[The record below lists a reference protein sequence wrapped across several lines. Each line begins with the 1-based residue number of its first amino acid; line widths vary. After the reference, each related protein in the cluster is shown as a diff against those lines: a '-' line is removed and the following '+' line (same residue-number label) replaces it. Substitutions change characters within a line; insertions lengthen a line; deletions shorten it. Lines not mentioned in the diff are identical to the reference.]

1 MVHQIDLPMKYCPIV
16 LLLICSFF
24 IATAQS
30 VTPFEQRLSSE
41 IKTNNFNPVSHL
53 PFENIGP
60 TVQSGRVSDIEV
72 NPEDPSKFYVSYAS
86 GGLWYTDNN
95 GTSFKPLF
103 DNEAVITIGD
113 IAIDWSS
120 ETIWIGTGEV
130 NSSRSSYAG
139 LGMYK
144 SEDGGKTWMRKGL
157 EETHH
162 IGKVLLH
169 PDDPNVITVAA
180 LGHLYSPNPERG
192 IYHSTDGGET
202 WNQALYV
209 NENTGA
215 VDLIRDPN
223 QANILYAATWQRERR
238 AWNFIESG
246 EGSGIYKS
254 IDNGASWTKLAATGF
269 PSSEGVGRIG
279 LTIGSKGEKTKM
291 YALLDNYDRRPE
303 EEKDKKSE
311 DLTKDDFREMTADS
325 FGKLDDKKLEK
336 YLRSNRFPNKY
347 KAGGVKKMVKNQ
359 KVKPSDLATFT
370 EDANS
375 LLFDTP
381 VVGAELYSSNDGGE
395 TWQKTHDD
403 YLEYVYNSYGYYFGV
418 VRVNPTNLDEVFVLG
433 VPIIR
438 SEDGGKTFKYIGGDN
453 VHSDHQALWVNP
465 NRDGH
470 IINGNDG
477 GINISYDDGAHWI
490 KCNSPSVGQFY
501 HIAVD
506 MAKPYNVYGGL
517 QDNGVWKGPH
527 NYNEGTRWHSS
538 GQYAYKAIMGGDGM
552 QTAIDTRDNKTV
564 YTGFQFG
571 NYFRINTS
579 TGKRTRITPSHE
591 LGDAPYRWN
600 WQSPIQ
606 LSEHNQDIV
615 YFGGNKLF
623 RSMNKGDDFEV
634 ISEDLTNGGKKGDV
648 AYGTLTTIHESPQK
662 FGLIYTGSDD
672 GSVNLTQDGGYSWTN
687 LNEGLPENFWVARVQ
702 ASKHEKSRV
711 YLALNGYR
719 SDNFESHVYVSDSFG
734 TDWKRLGTDLPF
746 EPVNV
751 IKEDPENENILYVG
765 TDRGAYISFDMGKSF
780 SIFQGDLP
788 AVPVHDIVIHP
799 RDHHVLIGT
808 HGRSIYKADIKALR
822 SYEDQKDEEIVLYE
836 ISKQRHNAN
845 LGRIFA
851 SYRDPIESKL
861 QMTVYTKSKGNAQLQ
876 VMNEDKKILQS
887 VSLDLPAGYSNQEYD
902 FSVSEKQVKHVK
914 LEEDKKLEKADNEL
928 YYLPPGSYTLQLH
941 KNGKVSEQ
949 KLVIE

>member
-1 MVHQIDLPMKYCPIV
+1 MVNQIDLSMKYCPILF
-16 LLLICSFF
+16 LLF
-24 IATAQS
+24 IGYITAIAQS

-41 IKTNNFNPVSHL
+41 TKSDVFNPVSHI

-72 NPEDPSKFYVSYAS
+72 NPEDPTKFYVAYAS

-95 GTSFKPLF
+95 GNSFEPLF

-180 LGHLYSPNPERG
+180 LGHLYSPNDERG
-192 IYHSTDGGET
+192 IYHSTDGGHT
-202 WNQALYV
+202 WNQALFV

-223 QANILYAATWQRERR
+223 DANTIYAATWHRERR
-238 AWNFIESG
+238 SWNFVESG
-246 EGSGIYKS
+246 AGSGLYKS
-254 IDNGASWTKLAATGF
+254 TDNGASWAQLAAAGF
-269 PSSEGVGRIG
+269 PKGAGVGRIG
-279 LTIGSKGEKTKM
+279 LTIGSTGEATKI
-291 YALLDNYDRRPE
+291 YALLDNYDRRPQ

-311 DLTKDDFREMTADS
+311 DLTKDDFREMTMEA
-325 FGKLDDKKLEK
+325 FAKLDDKKLEK
-336 YLRSNRFPNKY
+336 YLRSNRFPRKY
-347 KAGGVKKMVKNQ
+347 KADNVKKMVKKQ

-381 VVGAELYSSNDGGE
+381 VVGAELYSSIDGGE

-403 YLEYVYNSYGYYFGV
+403 YLDYVYNSYGYYFGV
-418 VRVNPTNLDEVFVLG
+418 VRVNPSNLDEVFVLG

-477 GINISYDDGAHWI
+477 GINISYDDGEHWV

-527 NYNEGTRWHSS
+527 NYKEGTRWHSS
-538 GQYAYKAIMGGDGM
+538 GQYPYKSIMGGDGM

-571 NYFRINTS
+571 NYFRINTA
-579 TGKRTRITPSHE
+579 TGKRSRITPSHE

-600 WQSPIQ
+600 WQAPIQ

-672 GSVNLTQDGGYSWTN
+672 GSIHVTQDGGYTWTN
-687 LNEGLPENFWVARVQ
+687 LNEGLPENLWVARVQ

-719 SDNFESHVYVSDSFG
+719 WDNFESHIYVSESYG
-734 TDWKRLGTDLPF
+734 NDWQRLGKGLPY

-751 IKEDPENENILYVG
+751 VKEDPENEDILYVG
-765 TDRGAYISFDMGKSF
+765 TDRGAYISFDMGATF
-780 SIFQGDLP
+780 SIFQGDMP

-799 RDHHVLIGT
+799 RDHHALIGT

-822 SYEDQKDEEIVLYE
+822 SFNDHKDEEIVLYE
-836 ISKQRHNAN
+836 LAKQRHNAN

-887 VSLDLPAGYSNQEYD
+887 ISLDLPAGYSNQEYD
-902 FSVSEKQVKHVK
+902 FSVSEKQSKHIK
-914 LEEDKKLEKADNEL
+914 LKEDKKLEKADNDK
-928 YYLPPGSYTLQLH
+928 YYLPPGTYTLQLH

-949 KLVIE
+949 NLVIE